1 MGIEERDDIILSKLE
16 CIEDMKNKVDKLCAI
31 IFIDN
36 DTGKHGL
43 YADNEATKVFQKEIM
58 EEFGAFKIT
67 QGSIEKKLDTM
78 GGTMENV
85 VENLAE
91 IALWKE
97 GIQAA
102 PKTAGKVVFYVAG
115 FFGALSGIYVFVMK
129 YIFGK

>member
-1 MGIEERDDIILSKLE
+1 MSQSERDDLILSKLE
-16 CIEDMKNKVDKLCAI
+16 CIEDMQKKVDKLCAI

-43 YADNEATKVFQKEIM
+43 YSDNEATKMFQKDMM
-58 EEFGAFKIT
+58 EEFGAFKSN
-67 QGSIEKKLDTM
+67 QGSIEKKIDILGETL
-78 GGTMENV
+78 ENA
-85 VENLAE
+85 VEKLAE

-102 PKTAGKVVFYVAG
+102 PKTAGKIVFYVAG
-115 FFGALSGIYVFVMK
+115 FVGALSGIYVFVMK